1 MSLMW
6 RVFVINAGLMVVATL
21 ALALSPATV
30 SSELLVHEVVVLTVG
45 LALVLVL
52 NFLLIRRSLDPLERL
67 SALMQRVDLLRPG
80 TRIPQR
86 GGGREVTELA
96 GAFNEMLERLEGE
109 RRESGRRAIQA
120 QEHERRRIALE
131 LHDEVGQLLTGV
143 VLSLDGLTRTV
154 DPDVRAQ
161 LEQVQDLVR
170 EGVEQVRA
178 LARRL
183 RPEAL
188 EELGLRS
195 ALIGLSSS
203 VSATAGIRVVRHL
216 TADLPRL
223 SPDVELVVYRVA
235 QESLTNV
242 MRHAD
247 ATSVDVG
254 LERVDGGLQL
264 CIADDGRGIDSRRID
279 EGRGIAG
286 MVERAVY
293 VGGRLDVE
301 PRSPTGTAVTL
312 RVPITGGSP

>member
-1 MSLMW
+1 M
-6 RVFVINAGLMVVATL
+6 
-21 ALALSPATV
+21 
-30 SSELLVHEVVVLTVG
+30 H
-45 LALVLVL
+45 
-52 NFLLIRRSLDPLERL
+52 
-67 SALMQRVDLLRPG
+67 RVDLLRPG
-80 TRIPQR
+80 TRIPQH

-96 GAFNEMLERLEGE
+96 GAFNEMLSGWRASAAERPPGDQ
-109 RRESGRRAIQA
+109 GAGD
-120 QEHERRRIALE
+120 ERRRIALE
-131 LHDEVGQLLTGV
+131 LHDELGQLLTGV
-143 VLSLDGLTRTV
+143 VLSLDGLSRTV

-216 TADLPRL
+216 TVDLPRL

-254 LERVDGGLQL
+254 LERVDGVLQL
-264 CIADDGRGIDSRRID
+264 CVADDGRGTTAALLRRRPRHRRD
-279 EGRGIAG
+279 
-286 MVERAVY
+286 
-293 VGGRLDVE
+293 GGARRLRRR
-301 PRSPTGTAVTL
+301 PA
-312 RVPITGGSP
+312 